1 MLREEVERHSSREIL
16 KKLFEMYKGT
26 TQEIM
31 QRVEREIAL
40 LDKEING
47 ERAFR

>member
-1 MLREEVERHSSREIL
+1 MRREKIERLTSKEIL
-16 KKLFEMYKGT
+16 QKLFEMYKGS

-31 QRVEREIAL
+31 ERIEREIAL

-47 ERAFR
+47 ESAFI